1 MKNKKKKNINKLV
14 YKRLRLRATA
24 ISSLSAGIDEN
35 WKGAPR
41 SFSWLL
47 TACLQDLQLLD
58 SFFGNSNT
66 VTVSQVV
73 WRPSY
78 DKRMSSFGSLA
89 LFLYPCLRPELDQ
102 LAQALLAWSLVLVDD
117 FPCSLRSWRD
127 CCARSTLLGGGADT
141 WNTSSEWRRSWRR
154 RLLPIFTRFRRQK
167 NYSTCTLIPPA
178 TQIFLSFERPSRLM
192 KWWYYVKVV

>member
-14 YKRLRLRATA
+14 YKRLRLLATV
-24 ISSLSAGIDEN
+24 ISSLSAGTDEN

-73 WRPSY
+73 GRPSY
-78 DKRMSSFGSLA
+78 DKRMSSLPFSILVFSLNSTNLLKRCWHGVWFWWTIFPVA
-89 LFLYPCLRPELDQ
+89 CAAGGIVVPAVLF
-102 LAQALLAWSLVLVDD
+102 
-117 FPCSLRSWRD
+117 
-127 CCARSTLLGGGADT
+127 
-141 WNTSSEWRRSWRR
+141 WRRSRHVKHVKR
-154 RLLPIFTRFRRQK
+154 VANLHAVSSPK
-167 NYSTCTLIPPA
+167 NYSTCPLIPPA

-192 KWWYYVKVV
+192 K

>member
-14 YKRLRLRATA
+14 YKRLRLLATV
-24 ISSLSAGIDEN
+24 ISSLSAGTDEN

-73 WRPSY
+73 GRPSY
-78 DKRMSSFGSLA
+78 DKRMSSLPFSILVFSLNSTNLLKGCWHGVWLWWTIFPIA
-89 LFLYPCLRPELDQ
+89 CAAGGIVVPGVLF
-102 LAQALLAWSLVLVDD
+102 
-117 FPCSLRSWRD
+117 
-127 CCARSTLLGGGADT
+127 
-141 WNTSSEWRRSWRR
+141 WRRSRHVKR
-154 RLLPIFTRFRRQK
+154 VATVVATPTTPNLHAISSPK
-167 NYSTCTLIPPA
+167 NYSTCPLIPPA
-178 TQIFLSFERPSRLM
+178 TKIFLSFERPSSLM